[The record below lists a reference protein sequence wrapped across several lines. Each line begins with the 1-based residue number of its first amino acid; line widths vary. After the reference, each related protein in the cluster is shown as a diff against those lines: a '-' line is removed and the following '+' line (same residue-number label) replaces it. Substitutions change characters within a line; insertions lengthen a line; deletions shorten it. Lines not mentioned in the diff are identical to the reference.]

1 MGNAKIVIE
10 KANFNPNDTFPSEEQ
25 GSLRDAIGNIVE
37 NTAFY
42 SNLVLY
48 FPTVLLDRYKKDID
62 WQVLFAWAY
71 KFTVTSRLHDDVA
84 ENCWI

>member
-1 MGNAKIVIE
+1 MSNAKNIIE

-25 GSLRDAIGNIVE
+25 DNLRDAIGNIVE

-48 FPTVLLDRYKKDID
+48 FPTVLLDR
-62 WQVLFAWAY
+62 
-71 KFTVTSRLHDDVA
+71 
-84 ENCWI
+84 